1 MASLA
6 SQETLKT
13 THSMYCPFVQY
24 CHYASQTWDY
34 VAFVFTEILW
44 ELDWAL
50 PRVPSR
56 LGFALLELCHWF
68 QWLHQATQ
76 AQSRTE
82 RKQVLFHVMDMRNI
96 RLSCL
101 VSITVQ
107 ASVNFRHSILAARN
121 RDEENCILVL
131 SGWFSFTFCS
141 LPVWA
146 QSCGALWT
154 LLFWAFMK
162 SPSFPMLVQRQT
174 DHTCHCVR
182 YLYPQC
188 YRTWEDCFIQEIYLS
203 FNIQQFSVLFLIW
216 QWHCCFC
223 TVQLLIQ

>member
-1 MASLA
+1 MATS
-6 SQETLKT
+6 SHTSSIKDRKKT
-13 THSMYCPFVQY
+13 ST
-24 CHYASQTWDY
+24 
-34 VAFVFTEILW
+34 
-44 ELDWAL
+44 
-50 PRVPSR
+50 
-56 LGFALLELCHWF
+56 
-68 QWLHQATQ
+68 
-76 AQSRTE
+76 
-82 RKQVLFHVMDMRNI
+82 FHVMDMRNI
-96 RLSCL
+96 KLSCL
-101 VSITVQ
+101 VSIIAQ
-107 ASVNFRHSILAARN
+107 ASVNFSVTPYWLPEIEMRNIL
-121 RDEENCILVL
+121 
-131 SGWFSFTFCS
+131 FSFSLQVVFLYFFLLFCS